1 MKEWRYQL
9 KQSWWKS
16 FFRQPENQKK
26 DWFIRADNKGIH
38 FLAELLPENDLVQ
51 QSVAWHEL
59 TDLYVVE
66 NWAIVLQLDEVPNKK
81 GCFYEYAVS
90 TQDLLANQV
99 ELERDLLTLWQQHID
114 IRVLREKYS
123 DVGIGKGFMQG
134 EAR

>member
-51 QSVAWHEL
+51 QSVTWHEL
-59 TDLYVVE
+59 IDLYVVE
-66 NWAIVLQLDEVPNKK
+66 NWAIVLQLDELPDKK
-81 GCFYEYAVS
+81 GCFYYLCGSNILIFVRCVKNILMLALVK
-90 TQDLLANQV
+90 DLCK
-99 ELERDLLTLWQQHID
+99 
-114 IRVLREKYS
+114 EKR
-123 DVGIGKGFMQG
+123 GKDSRI
-134 EAR
+134 A